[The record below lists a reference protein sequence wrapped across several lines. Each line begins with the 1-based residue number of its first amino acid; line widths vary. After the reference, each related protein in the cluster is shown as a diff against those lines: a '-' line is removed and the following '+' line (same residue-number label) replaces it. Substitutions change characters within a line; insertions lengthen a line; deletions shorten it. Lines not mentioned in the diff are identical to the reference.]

1 MSERTRHVAIV
12 GCGQLAQMMAQ
23 EGQALGISFSFL
35 AEEGE
40 NTNCVE
46 GLGVLVNLK
55 DHESGKALY
64 RALGC
69 PEVITAE
76 REQVD
81 VGLLREL
88 QQFCAVY
95 PDPHIFEKAQHRLRE
110 KLALTESG
118 LPVAPFV
125 PALGAD
131 EVCRALNTLGYPAFI
146 KSCENGYD
154 GKNQWRVKNQAQLED
169 AIEDAHSHACV
180 VEAAVDFSREVSLV
194 GVRSVSG
201 EVKTYPLTENCH
213 RQGTLLVSKAPFNDS
228 HLMEQASAYLD
239 KLIRDWNYVGAL
251 TLEYFV
257 TTEGLIVN
265 EIAPRVHN
273 SGHWTLVGADTS
285 QFANHLRAILD
296 MPLGETECL
305 NPTSMINMLGV
316 NKSPTQK
323 NEGVWLYGKSL
334 RPGRKMGHVIL
345 VDDCAR
351 RLSRRSDAVITE
363 LYAQVKPER
372 DHY

>member
-1 MSERTRHVAIV
+1 MSERTRHIAIV

-23 EGQALGISFSFL
+23 EGQPLGITFSFL

-40 NTNCVE
+40 NTSCVE
-46 GLGVLVNLK
+46 GLGELVKLEE
-55 DHESGKALY
+55 HESGEVLY
-64 RALGC
+64 QALGR

-81 VGLLREL
+81 VALLRKL
-88 QQFCAVY
+88 QQFCPVY

-118 LPVAPFV
+118 LPVASFV

-131 EVCRALNTLGYPAFI
+131 ELRRSLGTLGYPVFI

-169 AIEDAHSHACV
+169 AIEEAQSQACV
-180 VEAAVDFSREVSLV
+180 VEAAVDFSCEVSLV

-201 EVKTYPLTENCH
+201 EVKTYPLTENLH
-213 RQGTLLVSKAPFNDS
+213 RQGTLLVSKAPFHDFQ
-228 HLMEQASAYLD
+228 LMSQAQSYLD
-239 KLIRDWNYVGAL
+239 KLMRDWDYVGAL
-251 TLEYFV
+251 TLECFV

-273 SGHWTLVGADTS
+273 SGHWTLVGAETS

-296 MPLGETECL
+296 MPLGDTQCSS
-305 NPTSMINMLGV
+305 PTAMINMLGV
-316 NKSPTQK
+316 NKSPSQK

-334 RPGRKMGHVIL
+334 REGRKMGHVIL
-345 VDDCAR
+345 VDDCSR
-351 RLSRRSDAVITE
+351 RLSRRSDAVIAE
-363 LYAQVKPER
+363 LYSKS
-372 DHY
+372 H